1 MRFEAGLAASAAD
14 VSGAAAPLRAA
25 VAVFVAA
32 VFAAAFLAA
41 AADLAVLAGTE
52 LERAELAG
60 FDVVGVASAV
70 DCGAAVEAD
79 MDSSVDLLF
88 EAAIVVRGV
97 AVFAFAAVVCAALDF
112 AAAVRGL
119 DGRPPSCPDRD
130 TRWSDTPM
138 PVPSAASSS

>member
-14 VSGAAAPLRAA
+14 VSGAVAPLRAA
-25 VAVFVAA
+25 VAVCVAA

-70 DCGAAVEAD
+70 DCGAGAVEAG

-88 EAAIVVRGV
+88 EAAFVVRGV
-97 AVFAFAAVVCAALDF
+97 EALAVLLVGAAVDF

-119 DGRPPSCPDRD
+119 DGRPPACPDRD